1 VIYECILLTIA
12 DAGEMRGLWSHRS
25 SDRAQR
31 PFRVKDGSRE
41 AVLETLNPGDLPVQP
56 DLQKY

>member
-1 VIYECILLTIA
+1 
-12 DAGEMRGLWSHRS
+12 MRGLWSHRS